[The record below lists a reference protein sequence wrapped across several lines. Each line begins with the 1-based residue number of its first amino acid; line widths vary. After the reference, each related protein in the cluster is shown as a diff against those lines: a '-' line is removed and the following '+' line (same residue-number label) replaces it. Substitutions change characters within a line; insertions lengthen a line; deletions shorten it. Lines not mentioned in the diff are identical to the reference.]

1 MQLTYEETVWFF
13 SMSIMTVLL
22 TATTSVKQSIIILFT
37 SAFLS
42 KAQEIIQKIDAAPVT
57 LPVSDDIDTYY
68 TSYVQNT
75 IAAMESADELI
86 DF

>member
-1 MQLTYEETVWFF
+1 M
-13 SMSIMTVLL
+13 
-22 TATTSVKQSIIILFT
+22 KQSIIILFYIN
-37 SAFLS
+37 FLYQ

-75 IAAMESADELI
+75 IAAMDLPMN
-86 DF
+86 